1 VHRLSPLGS
10 LLEINERARTTFLPH
25 VGQYGGSG
33 TAERRGLEDRLGGT
47 ADCFDGHIRIE
58 KANDAAGAP
67 FKSFVSPG
75 ERPDDAS
82 FAQHHLD
89 IAAKILGMQQAFLK
103 SPAVE
108 REHILPD
115 LAA

>member
-1 VHRLSPLGS
+1 MLGIT
-10 LLEINERARTTFLPH
+10 LTFR
-25 VGQYGGSG
+25 GSG
-33 TAERRGLEDRLGGT
+33 DSCTRDLEDRLRSIP
-47 ADCFDGHIRIE
+47 DSFDRHIGIE

-67 FKSFVSPG
+67 FKSFVAPG
-75 ERPDDAS
+75 ECPDDAS

-89 IAAKILGMQQAFLK
+89 IAAKVLGMQQAFLK